1 MSRANIIFVLLS
13 IGNVIAAIIAITTE
27 VFRAHLD
34 GLAMAY
40 TVWVEKL
47 EPADVT
53 NKVIDLECKA
63 FANRLTAAA
72 FAGCAALFL
81 TLVLVLLNVLFTVR
95 KAKFVPSGAL
105 LVTGILAGIAGFIG
119 WVMVLNVFLTKF
131 EGEGCYVASPSGM
144 ANAKLQPAFFGFVSL
159 FISCPAIGA
168 FSWRFNRVKKGEA
181 AFTEVKETLS
191 PNSK

>member
-13 IGNVIAAIIAITTE
+13 IGNVIAAIIAIATE
-27 VFRAHLD
+27 VFRAHS
-34 GLAMAY
+34 GELAMAY

-63 FANRLTAAA
+63 FATAAA

-95 KAKFVPSGAL
+95 KAKFVPSVAL
-105 LVTGILAGIAGFIG
+105 LVTGILAGITGFIG

-131 EGEGCYVASPSGM
+131 EGEGCYVASPSGL
-144 ANAKLQPAFFGFVSL
+144 ANGRLQPAFFAFVSL
-159 FISCPAIGA
+159 SISCPAIGA

-181 AFTEVKETLS
+181 AFTQV
-191 PNSK
+191 